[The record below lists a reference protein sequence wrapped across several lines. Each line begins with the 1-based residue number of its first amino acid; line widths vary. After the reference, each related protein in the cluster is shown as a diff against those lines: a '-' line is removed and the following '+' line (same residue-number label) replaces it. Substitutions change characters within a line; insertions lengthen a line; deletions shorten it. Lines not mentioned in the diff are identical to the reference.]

1 METPQRV
8 PHKFGGNAPN
18 NPRKLPGD
26 QEAGGA
32 DQALGP
38 DPREADGQAN
48 DTAKADVEFIQASS
62 ARSFDDNCNL
72 L

>member
-1 METPQRV
+1 MKVSSPKYRRNTVLLSMETPQRV
-8 PHKFGGNAPN
+8 PHKFGGNAPK

-48 DTAKADVEFIQASS
+48 DTAKADV
-62 ARSFDDNCNL
+62 
-72 L
+72 